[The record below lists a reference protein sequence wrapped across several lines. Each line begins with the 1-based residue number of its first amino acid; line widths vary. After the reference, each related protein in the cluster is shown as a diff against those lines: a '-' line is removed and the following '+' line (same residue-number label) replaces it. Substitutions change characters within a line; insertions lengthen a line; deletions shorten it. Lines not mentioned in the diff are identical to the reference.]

1 MRDRQI
7 FFNRALEHQ
16 VCEYQI
22 ASTKE
27 RLKPLVNTVKAIWR
41 TVLIL
46 TVLHL
51 LFYVMKWN
59 RHENLREK
67 DYFRK

>member
-7 FFNRALEHQ
+7 FFTRALVHQ

-22 ASTKE
+22 ASIKE

-41 TVLIL
+41 TVLNL

-51 LFYVMKWN
+51 LVYVIKWN
-59 RHENLREK
+59 RHENLRRK
-67 DYFRK
+67 GFRR